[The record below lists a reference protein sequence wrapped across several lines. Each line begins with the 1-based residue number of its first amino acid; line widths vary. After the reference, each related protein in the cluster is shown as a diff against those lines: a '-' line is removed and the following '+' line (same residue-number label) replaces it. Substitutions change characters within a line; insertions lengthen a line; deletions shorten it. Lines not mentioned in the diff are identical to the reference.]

1 MYVRERR
8 ERWRDRQRE
17 RERKKKKTAQSS
29 QKLFRNTRLKENTEC
44 ASHIHPYISDG
55 PQANLFTAL
64 A

>member
-8 ERWRDRQRE
+8 ERWRDRQSDRD
-17 RERKKKKTAQSS
+17 RKKKKTAQSS
-29 QKLFRNTRLKENTEC
+29 KLFRNTRLKENTEC